1 MVLCERFS
9 AVSAIL
15 VPVRVVAALLLSLLL
30 LLLLLA
36 SQAAPEEEITC
47 ASLITLSSPMK
58 LCDRS
63 RDVKVEK

>member
-1 MVLCERFS
+1 MCERFS

-15 VPVRVVAALLLSLLL
+15 VPVRVVAALLLLLFL

-36 SQAAPEEEITC
+36 SQATPAFEEITC
-47 ASLITLSSPMK
+47 ASLVTLSSPMK

-63 RDVKVEK
+63 REVKVEK